1 MANTEPKYSLL
12 GAPRLKPIG
21 AQKVFSINS
30 PIASSSM
37 LGVVISM
44 VVVAVPVGPVNSTS
58 KKLWVTVKRRK
69 NCYSIVPNRSPGH
82 FHYFSTI
89 FLPAHPY

>member
-1 MANTEPKYSLL
+1 MDASLANNF
-12 GAPRLKPIG
+12 RLVISKK
-21 AQKVFSINS
+21 KVIFINS

-58 KKLWVTVKRRK
+58 KKLWVTVERRK
-69 NCYSIVPNRSPGH
+69 NCYLLRFNP
-82 FHYFSTI
+82 
-89 FLPAHPY
+89 